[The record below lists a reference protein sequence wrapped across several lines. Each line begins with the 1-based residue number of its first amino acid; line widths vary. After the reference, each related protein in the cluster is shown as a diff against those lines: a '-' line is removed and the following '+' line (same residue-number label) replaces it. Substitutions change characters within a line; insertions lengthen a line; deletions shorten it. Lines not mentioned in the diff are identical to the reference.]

1 MLTYGDSRMKRL
13 ALVLP
18 ALLAFGLAVTPAYA
32 GDDKADEKPAA
43 AEKAPEK
50 GAEKPAEKAA
60 EKPAEKPAE
69 HAEKKNGDEE
79 DEAPAKHDLVT
90 YTIDV
95 SVQSLAK
102 FDLGQGTVSAEF
114 LLEVNCDKEPC
125 NPHLELTNGK
135 FSGKPDVL
143 SRDPLHKQMRVKANL
158 EADIDLSAF
167 PYDMHT
173 LRIDLVEGKDAKQ
186 VKLKVGEGSIG
197 EKVKLAG
204 WEFDKEPG
212 MGVEQIDAGDK
223 DKQDEFSFTI
233 GIHRPKLQ
241 QSFKSLV
248 PVLFMLLVAATG
260 LFLRPKSIGPRFAA
274 STGGIVPLVM
284 FHVGQIASLPAVGYL
299 TRLDKIMIAS
309 YLAFVAHITFNV
321 LILRS
326 EEVKT
331 EERSMKL
338 HKTAAFVV
346 PAVAIA
352 LWLIAMFS

>member
-1 MLTYGDSRMKRL
+1 
-13 ALVLP
+13 
-18 ALLAFGLAVTPAYA
+18 
-32 GDDKADEKPAA
+32 
-43 AEKAPEK
+43 
-50 GAEKPAEKAA
+50 
-60 EKPAEKPAE
+60 
-69 HAEKKNGDEE
+69 
-79 DEAPAKHDLVT
+79 
-90 YTIDV
+90 
-95 SVQSLAK
+95 
-102 FDLGQGTVSAEF
+102 
-114 LLEVNCDKEPC
+114 
-125 NPHLELTNGK
+125 
-135 FSGKPDVL
+135 
-143 SRDPLHKQMRVKANL
+143 
-158 EADIDLSAF
+158 
-167 PYDMHT
+167 
-173 LRIDLVEGKDAKQ
+173 
-186 VKLKVGEGSIG
+186 
-197 EKVKLAG
+197 
-204 WEFDKEPG
+204 
-212 MGVEQIDAGDK
+212 MGVEAIDAGDK

-326 EEVKT
+326 EEVKS

-346 PAVAIA
+346 PAVAIG
-352 LWLIAMFS
+352 LWLLAMFL